1 MNSDK
6 KQNRHSA
13 ALKRNVVDLIGILI
27 VMSLTACSN
36 KPEVSEKD
44 AGSITIEKI
53 DDVLDLQETQ
63 TVSPA
68 DMDLAESAEEKT
80 EQTENTERTKDTKQ
94 AEKEDVSG
102 IYTDKQ
108 GTADVY
114 SQLTLALQPDGSY
127 AVEISVYRTTELEGT
142 AVWEGDMLRFTSEDP
157 YVLADISVTGSQ
169 AEVMVITDTAGVLTE
184 DTYSFPDGAPGE
196 CPEQTEKD
204 SSQQNLSEIIAMQ
217 ISYAEEREKE
227 IEKKQKEAV
236 TQMDMNITAAEMYQL
251 WDDTLNIVW
260 GLLEANLDKAD
271 MEILRKEEREWIAAK
286 DAEVQTAGQEC
297 EGGSIQPSVEATTAA
312 DLTKARVYE
321 LAEYAK

>member
-1 MNSDK
+1 MNGDK

-13 ALKRNVVDLIGILI
+13 TLKKNVVGLIGILI

-36 KPEVSEKD
+36 ELEASEQD

-53 DDVLDLQETQ
+53 DDVEDVQETQ
-63 TVSPA
+63 TVAPA
-68 DMDLAESAEEKT
+68 DMDLAESVEKKT
-80 EQTENTERTKDTKQ
+80 EQMENTEQMEGTKQ

-108 GTADVY
+108 GTSDVY
-114 SQLTLALQPDGSY
+114 SQLTLALQTDGTY

-142 AVWEGDMLRFTSEDP
+142 AVWEGDVLRFTSEDP

-169 AEVMVITDTAGVLTE
+169 AEVMVITDVAGVQAG
-184 DTYSFPDGAPGE
+184 DTYSFPDGAPG
-196 CPEQTEKD
+196 
-204 SSQQNLSEIIAMQ
+204 LSGKIAME
-217 ISYAEEREKE
+217 ISYAEEQEKE

-260 GLLEANLDKAD
+260 GLLEANLPAAD
-271 MEILRKEEREWIAAK
+271 MEALRKEEREWIASK
-286 DAEVQTAGQEC
+286 DAEVQAAGQEC
-297 EGGSIQPSVEATTAA
+297 EGGSIQPSVEATRAA
-312 DLTKARVYE
+312 DLTRARVYE